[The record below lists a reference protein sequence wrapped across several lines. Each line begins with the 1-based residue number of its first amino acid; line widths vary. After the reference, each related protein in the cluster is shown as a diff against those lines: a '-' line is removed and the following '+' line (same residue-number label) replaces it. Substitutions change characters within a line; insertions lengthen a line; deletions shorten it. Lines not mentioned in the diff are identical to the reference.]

1 LEGRTKKKEPYSQV
15 FQTRDADQLKFD
27 IPIFA
32 ADTDADNDW
41 VRDPQGIH
49 YQRFLFQLLILP
61 ITGNLNRGFTPLFI
75 IKADLS
81 ELENKLVEEFD
92 DYSDESY
99 YRLDFEVELVFDSIN
114 LEGNVLY
121 NVCTRI
127 PFLYYPTDQCIS
139 KKKKIGRPMTF
150 ELV

>member
-1 LEGRTKKKEPYSQV
+1 MGSFFEFGWSPIIKYELVLEGRTRKMEQYSQV

-32 ADTDADNDW
+32 ADPDADNEW
-41 VRDPQGIH
+41 VRDPQ
-49 YQRFLFQLLILP
+49 
-61 ITGNLNRGFTPLFI
+61 GNLNRGFTPLFV

-81 ELENKLVEEFD
+81 ELEGKLVEEFD

-99 YRLDFEVELVFDSIN
+99 YRLDFGVELVFDSIN

-121 NVCTRI
+121 N
-127 PFLYYPTDQCIS
+127 
-139 KKKKIGRPMTF
+139 KKKSAAP
-150 ELV
+150 